1 MAALLRFLPLEGNNI
16 DKTNLATNESTV
28 PCHKLQV
35 ALHELPR
42 PSAPQAPHSPQAP
55 STTGKLTWNTNRD
68 SIQTLQRQYTLDVL
82 DLEDKASN
90 LLRTSCTKAQN
101 VAVNKTLQA
110 LTAQANR
117 GIMGATVPVA

>member
-16 DKTNLATNESTV
+16 DKTNLATNESTHATNSKSLSMSSQGLQL
-28 PCHKLQV
+28 PKL
-35 ALHELPR
+35 PI
-42 PSAPQAPHSPQAP
+42 APKHQAPPE
-55 STTGKLTWNTNRD
+55 
-68 SIQTLQRQYTLDVL
+68 IFTLQRQYTLDVL